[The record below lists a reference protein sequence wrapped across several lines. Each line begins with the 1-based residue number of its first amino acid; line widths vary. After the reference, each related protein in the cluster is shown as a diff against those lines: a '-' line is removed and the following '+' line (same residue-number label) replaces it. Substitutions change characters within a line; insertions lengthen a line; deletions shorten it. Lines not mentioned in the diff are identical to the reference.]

1 MTNISLRI
9 SLEYQYQGISQK
21 KIPTTLDNNSKGL
34 KYRSGH
40 LLWESK
46 VAITIRIDSMIAS
59 YVIVKWGALE
69 EKVQSKYTNVL
80 FQK

>member
-21 KIPTTLDNNSKGL
+21 IIPTTLDNNSKGL
-34 KYRSGH
+34 KYRLGH